1 MPWNV
6 LLGDHAKHK
15 YHKLICT
22 SHADRHPKTLLN
34 VNQITPYIYRFIWV
48 LDVYIYIFIY
58 IYIVHLESVL
68 PSMFAYGTHKRIKTK
83 VTKCNSEITG
93 IKK

>member
-1 MPWNV
+1 M
-6 LLGDHAKHK
+6 LI
-15 YHKLICT
+15 KLHHI
-22 SHADRHPKTLLN
+22 LIGL
-34 VNQITPYIYRFIWV
+34 IEFLMY
-48 LDVYIYIFIY
+48 IY
-58 IYIVHLESVL
+58 IYIYIYISRFVHLESVL